1 MPLPP
6 FLASSRQPP
15 VAASCSCCQPCSHG
29 RHAGNIDCKTSRC
42 SSTVRRGHSCERG
55 SNEIPLQLL
64 SIQLCQIYESIFLML
79 FSCHLWDFTDMPK
92 QEQMDKVQ
100 WSREM
105 TSCRWWW
112 WRCSRRG
119 GRGGQDMTQS
129 CPVSLLQRHLCQANG
144 QRVFACSGEDT
155 SLRMVPKHWL
165 HLIASLSW
173 CSDIRTPQTDP
184 RLDS

>member
-1 MPLPP
+1 MPLSP

-92 QEQMDKVQ
+92 QEQVEECYDNELALCPDERWQQKV
-100 WSREM
+100 RDRLKCGDLRVM
-105 TSCRWWW
+105 
-112 WRCSRRG
+112 
-119 GRGGQDMTQS
+119 M
-129 CPVSLLQRHLCQANG
+129 LRHLA
-144 QRVFACSGEDT
+144 E
-155 SLRMVPKHWL
+155 
-165 HLIASLSW
+165 
-173 CSDIRTPQTDP
+173 
-184 RLDS
+184 

>member
-1 MPLPP
+1 MLGCDICSCNSCNAYLPPLLSGNSVTLVQKFKNFKVQTMPLSP

-92 QEQMDKVQ
+92 QEQVEA
-100 WSREM
+100 SF
-105 TSCRWWW
+105 TCH
-112 WRCSRRG
+112 
-119 GRGGQDMTQS
+119 
-129 CPVSLLQRHLCQANG
+129 LQ
-144 QRVFACSGEDT
+144 
-155 SLRMVPKHWL
+155 PKCTVEL
-165 HLIASLSW
+165 NA
-173 CSDIRTPQTDP
+173 
-184 RLDS
+184 DS

>member
-1 MPLPP
+1 MTHGLLPPLFRVIAQTFGFVLFEEFDCPQFRLCIHNRCTYIYIYIYIYASARDGWRWMPLHVYIYTKIQKLQTMPLSP

-79 FSCHLWDFTDMPK
+79 FSCHCLLY
-92 QEQMDKVQ
+92 
-100 WSREM
+100 
-105 TSCRWWW
+105 TS
-112 WRCSRRG
+112 
-119 GRGGQDMTQS
+119 D
-129 CPVSLLQRHLCQANG
+129 A
-144 QRVFACSGEDT
+144 ADE
-155 SLRMVPKHWL
+155 
-165 HLIASLSW
+165 
-173 CSDIRTPQTDP
+173 
-184 RLDS
+184 

>member
-1 MPLPP
+1 MPLSP

-42 SSTVRRGHSCERG
+42 SSTVRRVHSCERG

-92 QEQMDKVQ
+92 QEQVEA
-100 WSREM
+100 SF
-105 TSCRWWW
+105 TCH
-112 WRCSRRG
+112 
-119 GRGGQDMTQS
+119 
-129 CPVSLLQRHLCQANG
+129 LQRKCTVELNAEADGLAAAMCN
-144 QRVFACSGEDT
+144 
-155 SLRMVPKHWL
+155 LRARCHPEFPWR
-165 HLIASLSW
+165 HLIRYFKILSVEVTAVKAVSYTCAKHSSL
-173 CSDIRTPQTDP
+173 QTVDGATGVVGGGHTMHTYT
-184 RLDS
+184 

>member
-42 SSTVRRGHSCERG
+42 SSTVRRVHSCERG

-92 QEQMDKVQ
+92 QEQVEASFTCHLQPKCTVELNAEADGLAAAMCNL
-100 WSREM
+100 RA
-105 TSCRWWW
+105 
-112 WRCSRRG
+112 RCH
-119 GRGGQDMTQS
+119 
-129 CPVSLLQRHLCQANG
+129 PEFPWRHLIRYFNSDFH
-144 QRVFACSGEDT
+144 R
-155 SLRMVPKHWL
+155 SLPAEV
-165 HLIASLSW
+165 
-173 CSDIRTPQTDP
+173 
-184 RLDS
+184 

>member
-1 MPLPP
+1 MPLSP

-92 QEQMDKVQ
+92 QATHVQ
-100 WSREM
+100 SIPRFK
-105 TSCRWWW
+105 
-112 WRCSRRG
+112 
-119 GRGGQDMTQS
+119 QS
-129 CPVSLLQRHLCQANG
+129 TVQQELSAEAIQCIHIHKEIKKKESKKEKGEEFWKDHFVHLDDHNKM
-144 QRVFACSGEDT
+144 
-155 SLRMVPKHWL
+155 L
-165 HLIASLSW
+165 
-173 CSDIRTPQTDP
+173 
-184 RLDS
+184 

>member
-1 MPLPP
+1 MDVTYVHAIHAMLIFRRYCLVTLLLWFKNSKTSKFKLQTMPLSP

-92 QEQMDKVQ
+92 QEQVEASFTCHMLKQ
-100 WSREM
+100 M
-105 TSCRWWW
+105 
-112 WRCSRRG
+112 
-119 GRGGQDMTQS
+119 
-129 CPVSLLQRHLCQANG
+129 VSPLQCAICERDVILNFLG
-144 QRVFACSGEDT
+144 DT
-155 SLRMVPKHWL
+155 
-165 HLIASLSW
+165 
-173 CSDIRTPQTDP
+173 
-184 RLDS
+184 

>member
-1 MPLPP
+1 MPLSP

-42 SSTVRRGHSCERG
+42 SSTVRRVHSCERG

-92 QEQMDKVQ
+92 QAMQISKLWSWSLTEMLMMTGAHDDDDDDDDDDKPIPEGMR
-100 WSREM
+100 SR
-105 TSCRWWW
+105 C
-112 WRCSRRG
+112 
-119 GRGGQDMTQS
+119 
-129 CPVSLLQRHLCQANG
+129 
-144 QRVFACSGEDT
+144 
-155 SLRMVPKHWL
+155 MVH
-165 HLIASLSW
+165 H
-173 CSDIRTPQTDP
+173 
-184 RLDS
+184 